1 MELSDP
7 CPQTSGRRGG
17 ACPRPGEAK
26 PRRFSR
32 KSGEQAQSLL
42 QIIYN
47 QWFVGISKRRVRPG
61 LAAEPEDAHRLGLLR
76 LLFFL
81 HVSCELFVAVPWNA
95 IGKPVLAAE
104 AGSFT
109 GLWVGLG
116 VLACLVWERLGSRP
130 EFARLLAWMLA
141 ITALIWLFPNLP
153 NHLFLVV
160 FCLTILQL
168 VDLGD
173 DRESVLGLWA
183 LRWVAVVVFAATGF
197 QKLRYGTYFHGEF
210 MTWAIVHTERFAA
223 FFQAI
228 LPAEEWQRLRA
239 LPREG
244 PFGTSWWPLV
254 VISNSVWI
262 FELSAPIFL
271 FFQRTRGP
279 ATAAIIA
286 FLFCIE
292 VGARE
297 WMFGC
302 IFVSL
307 MLLFPKRNFL
317 PRAVPIYVLI
327 YLSIF
332 ASRIPPQFGFGNWGF
347 LPL

>member
-1 MELSDP
+1 M
-7 CPQTSGRRGG
+7 G
-17 ACPRPGEAK
+17 
-26 PRRFSR
+26 
-32 KSGEQAQSLL
+32 
-42 QIIYN
+42 
-47 QWFVGISKRRVRPG
+47 
-61 LAAEPEDAHRLGLLR
+61 EPEDAQRLVLLR

-81 HVSCELFVAVPWNA
+81 HVACELLSVAPWNA
-95 IGKPVLAAE
+95 VGKKVLAAE

-109 GLWVGLG
+109 GLWIGIG
-116 VLACLVWERLGSRP
+116 VLACLLWERFGARP
-130 EFARLLAWMLA
+130 KTARWVAWGLSALALVW
-141 ITALIWLFPNLP
+141 LIPNLP

-168 VDLGD
+168 VDLED

-183 LRWVAVVVFAATGF
+183 LRWVAVIVFAATGF

-210 MTWAIVHTERFAA
+210 MTWAIANTERFAA
-223 FFQAI
+223 LFQA
-228 LPAEEWQRLRA
+228 LMPAEELQRLRD
-239 LPREG
+239 LPRQG

-254 VISNSVWI
+254 LISNGVWF
-262 FELSAPIFL
+262 FELFAPILL
-271 FFQRTRGP
+271 FFKRTRGP
-279 ATAAIIA
+279 ATVAIIL

-307 MLLFPKRNFL
+307 MLMFPKKNYL
-317 PRAVPIYVLI
+317 PRAVPIYALI
-327 YLSIF
+327 YLSIL
-332 ASRIPPQFGFGNWGF
+332 ASRIPPQLGFGDWGF